1 MMRDSAP
8 IGAAGALPGD
18 GEVLIGKNLALDKPE
33 LAKGTDVLGDAERQ
47 ARQLLGKDGAQVRA
61 ATGTGVYV
69 GAIVG
74 ETPTHWIQRL
84 SPNTAILH
92 DKTAVAGAAVGQ
104 AGTLRYRQGQAQ
116 LAPSKDQDRAHTLS
130 R

>member
-1 MMRDSAP
+1 MMQVAQH
-8 IGAAGALPGD
+8 
-18 GEVLIGKNLALDKPE
+18 LAHGLRENMRRHQIFPVNDFE
-33 LAKGTDVLGDAERQ
+33 QFRTADDRGQLGDAERQ

-92 DKTAVAGAAVGQ
+92 NKAAVSGATVGQ

-116 LAPSKDQDRAHTLS
+116 VTPSKDQDRAHALS

>member
-1 MMRDSAP
+1 MRVASAS
-8 IGAAGALPGD
+8 
-18 GEVLIGKNLALDKPE
+18 
-33 LAKGTDVLGDAERQ
+33 
-47 ARQLLGKDGAQVRA
+47 
-61 ATGTGVYV
+61 GVYV
-69 GAIVG
+69 GAIIG

-104 AGTLRYRQGQAQ
+104 AGTLRYRQGRAE
-116 LAPSKDQDRAHTLS
+116 LAPARDQDRGRSLS

>member
-1 MMRDSAP
+1 MTALATPAQAAP
-8 IGAAGALPGD
+8 VLGASISTGECAPGVVPMSSALPSQS
-18 GEVLIGKNLALDKPE
+18 EPVLPK
-33 LAKGTDVLGDAERQ
+33 
-47 ARQLLGKDGAQVRA
+47 RA
-61 ATGTGVYV
+61 AHYV

-104 AGTLRYRQGQAQ
+104 AGTLRYRQGRAE
-116 LAPSKDQDRAHTLS
+116 LAPARDQDRGRSLS